1 MAEAKTGGEVVSPS
15 PSTPLTSAEP
25 KPVACYA
32 PRMLT
37 PAEIVALRQNK
48 RETAAIVKRYL
59 AGK

>member
-1 MAEAKTGGEVVSPS
+1 MEEAKSGSEVLSPL
-15 PSTPLTSAEP
+15 PSTSWPSAEP
-25 KPVACYA
+25 KQVASHA

-48 RETAAIVKRYL
+48 RETAAIVKAYL